1 MLHSLLQDL
10 AAKKQA
16 AMDASLR
23 RICTPK
29 PSSGKLEVSM
39 EIYRQWKAG
48 GAQRKCLLDT
58 LVKAGGNKDLS
69 IHVHSFDTHT
79 YIYIYIKNNIA
90 VNLFLSMVVICS
102 TPWRMCSRNSLNTF
116 KRNPA
121 DTRWMWRRAST
132 PKRLWRQSL
141 VGASHVLSYFL
152 VVSWKHM
159 TMLFLDI
166 YIRFKHLCKYK
177 NMWG

>member
-29 PSSGKLEVSM
+29 PSSGKLEISM

-69 IHVHSFDTHT
+69 IHVHSFDTH
-79 YIYIYIKNNIA
+79 IYIY
-90 VNLFLSMVVICS
+90 
-102 TPWRMCSRNSLNTF
+102 
-116 KRNPA
+116 
-121 DTRWMWRRAST
+121 
-132 PKRLWRQSL
+132 
-141 VGASHVLSYFL
+141 
-152 VVSWKHM
+152 
-159 TMLFLDI
+159 
-166 YIRFKHLCKYK
+166 
-177 NMWG
+177 

>member
-1 MLHSLLQDL
+1 MLPFVASALPSL
-10 AAKKQA
+10 AVG
-16 AMDASLR
+16 SLR
-23 RICTPK
+23 FPWRFTV
-29 PSSGKLEVSM
+29 SGKQGVPKGNVFWIPWSKLGATRTFPSM
-39 EIYRQWKAG
+39 CIR
-48 GAQRKCLLDT
+48 L
-58 LVKAGGNKDLS
+58 
-69 IHVHSFDTHT
+69 THT
-79 YIYIYIKNNIA
+79 HIYIYIKNNIA